1 MSSFTPFTLSG
12 RIDEHV
18 IDSALLR
25 DNPLGDPAQR
35 PLWVYTPPGYDEA
48 SERRYPVTYLLL
60 GYAGTL
66 PIWRN
71 RTPFRQ
77 PVPELADQL
86 FARGEAPGTLLVF
99 VDAWTAYGGSQ
110 FIDSPGTGRYHS
122 YLCEE
127 VVPFVDARYRTL
139 AAREHRAIAGKS
151 SGGLGA
157 ALTSMLR
164 PDLFGAF
171 ATHSGDSLSEAQYH
185 PHFLTAARQLRPY
198 GGDIF
203 RWWDDFRSRV
213 AFTKEEDLNLLEI
226 LGVSACFSPG
236 PDGTPTLPFDPR
248 TGALR
253 EEEWERWLAW
263 DPVRMA
269 AAHGDALRS
278 MRGIWIDAG
287 TRDEWFLD
295 LGALAFRDA
304 LTQAEVADERV
315 HFELFEGGH
324 IAVEYRMPPALG
336 WLAHRIAAPAASTA
350 T

>member
-1 MSSFTPFTLSG
+1 MSTFTLAG

-25 DNPLGDPAQR
+25 GNPLNDPAQR
-35 PLWVYTPPGYDEA
+35 PLWVYTPPGYDDA
-48 SERRYPVTYLLL
+48 PERRYPVTYLLL

-66 PIWRN
+66 PVWRN
-71 RTPFRQ
+71 RTAFRK
-77 PVPELADQL
+77 PVPELADEI
-86 FARGEAPGTLLVF
+86 FARGEAPGMLLVF

-110 FIDSPGTGRYHS
+110 FIDSPGTGCYHS

-127 VVPFVDARYRTL
+127 VVPYVDARYRTL
-139 AAREHRAIAGKS
+139 PAREHRAIAGKS

-157 ALTSMLR
+157 TVTSMLR

-203 RWWDDFRSRV
+203 RWWDDFRSRA

-236 PDGTPTLPFDPR
+236 HDGSPTLPFDPR

-253 EEEWERWLAW
+253 ENEWQRWLAW

-269 AAHGDALRS
+269 TTHADALRS
-278 MRGIWIDAG
+278 QRGIWIDAG

-304 LTQAEVADERV
+304 LAEVGVADDIV

-324 IAVEYRMPPALG
+324 HAVEYRMPPALA
-336 WLAHRIAAPAASTA
+336 WLAHRIADRP
-350 T
+350 